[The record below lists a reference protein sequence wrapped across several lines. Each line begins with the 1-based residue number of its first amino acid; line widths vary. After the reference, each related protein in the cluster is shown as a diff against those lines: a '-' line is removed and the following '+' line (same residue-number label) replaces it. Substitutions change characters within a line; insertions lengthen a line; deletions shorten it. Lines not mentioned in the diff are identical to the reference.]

1 MRSAVA
7 MCKHGALRLLVAW
20 PIWMDSQGV
29 GRLLSG
35 PESSNN
41 GQGQGQGQAGSTS
54 RLSLQSAVSVEI
66 RANALAHSC
75 PAKGYMPSGP

>member
-1 MRSAVA
+1 MARCKDMACCACWRHSRSWWP
-7 MCKHGALRLLVAW
+7 HRALRTGFKAH
-20 PIWMDSQGV
+20 
-29 GRLLSG
+29 
-35 PESSNN
+35 ESLEK
-41 GQGQGQGQAGSTS
+41 GQGQAGNTS